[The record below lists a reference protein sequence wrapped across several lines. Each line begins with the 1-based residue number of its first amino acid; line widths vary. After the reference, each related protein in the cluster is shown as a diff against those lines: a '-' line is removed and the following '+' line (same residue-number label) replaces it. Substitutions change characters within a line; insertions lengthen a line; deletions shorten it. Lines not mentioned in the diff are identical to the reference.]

1 MFRIRIQWVWEG
13 GALLAAYLH
22 VQTHQY
28 IRRGQC
34 GRRGREGEEH
44 TNAMCHLYGDRKMKS
59 RCPSRDKCNDRCAEC
74 VCVCVCPLGDK
85 ALSLSLTRW
94 FRQWQQA
101 RSTLQTPVTTTR
113 SEMRIK
119 LWKMEFRPNQKRITQ
134 AQISEKQWRKVGQ
147 KRAKQINVN
156 RRANSRHMAAQ
167 QWGAGELFNCRRV
180 IDSGSSSQQQYQ
192 AALAPQAVSMPVLFP
207 SYKFRL
213 SPNAWISQSIFIDLS
228 SPLLYAALWPG
239 SYAVRELL
247 GREGGGHLASP
258 SWPRHLTACSCICQ
272 RLTLGAFYTRTQ
284 IRMRMLHTPATDS
297 RLQHFSHSIALAT
310 FSHRITRHGNHLSR
324 QQIAPTLR

>member
-134 AQISEKQWRKVGQ
+134 AQISETQWRKVGQ
-147 KRAKQINVN
+147 KRAKQIDE
-156 RRANSRHMAAQ
+156 RTLGIWRHNNEGQESCLTVAEWLTQAAVPSSNIRQ
-167 QWGAGELFNCRRV
+167 HLPPKQCQCQCYSQATSSVSVPTHEYPKAYLLTCRRLCFTLPFDPAHMLSESCWV
-180 IDSGSSSQQQYQ
+180 EKEGAIWLARLGHGIWLP
-192 AALAPQAVSMPVLFP
+192 ARALVKGWL
-207 SYKFRL
+207 
-213 SPNAWISQSIFIDLS
+213 
-228 SPLLYAALWPG
+228 
-239 SYAVRELL
+239 
-247 GREGGGHLASP
+247 
-258 SWPRHLTACSCICQ
+258 
-272 RLTLGAFYTRTQ
+272 
-284 IRMRMLHTPATDS
+284 
-297 RLQHFSHSIALAT
+297 
-310 FSHRITRHGNHLSR
+310 
-324 QQIAPTLR
+324 